1 MKKILLSIILIC
13 LSFVSNAEE
22 NYDKQ
27 LDNLFNQ
34 LRSTRNSIA
43 AKEIE
48 SKIWKIW
55 TTHPSEE
62 SLTSLLAKG
71 SYYMSQN
78 QLTSAHNVFSKAIEL
93 DPKWAEAWNKRATVL
108 YLMGNYELSQNDI
121 DEVLK
126 LEKRHFGALSGQGM
140 VQTAL
145 KNYQKAIDS
154 YIEAH
159 KIYPSMKTP
168 LIMIEKLQLQL
179 QKQSMSTGIWI
190 AIRMQLHRQLSEGAL
205 DFLFRSALR
214 NSQYLIVIF
223 GHD

>member
-1 MKKILLSIILIC
+1 MKKIFLSLILIC
-13 LSFVSNAEE
+13 LSCISNA
-22 NYDKQ
+22 NDKYDTK
-27 LDNLFNQ
+27 LNNLFNQ
-34 LRSTRNSIA
+34 LKSTSSSIA

-48 SKIWKIW
+48 TKIWEMW

-62 SLTSLLAKG
+62 SLTDLLAKG

-145 KNYQKAIDS
+145 KNYQKAINS
-154 YIEAH
+154 YLEAH
-159 KIYPSMKTP
+159 KVYPAMKTP
-168 LIMIEKLQLQL
+168 LMMIEKLKL
-179 QKQSMSTGIWI
+179 
-190 AIRMQLHRQLSEGAL
+190 
-205 DFLFRSALR
+205 
-214 NSQYLIVIF
+214 LIQRESI
-223 GHD
+223 